1 MQRTGFVRPA
11 AGGLGNK
18 PVPIG
23 LVTLLS
29 TDATGRGCAM
39 GDENLL
45 LDHARRYFTQ
55 AGQGSDIKKMRM
67 LVELGLEFLR
77 LAEQGERTR
86 VGANPPA
93 EPADTPDPA
102 VPDRGDPNAT

>member
-1 MQRTGFVRPA
+1 
-11 AGGLGNK
+11 
-18 PVPIG
+18 
-23 LVTLLS
+23 
-29 TDATGRGCAM
+29 M

-45 LDHARRYFTQ
+45 LDYARRYFTQ
-55 AGQGSDIKKMRM
+55 AGQGSDIKKMKM

-86 VGANPPA
+86 AGTSTRTA
-93 EPADTPDPA
+93 PADTPPRA

>member
-1 MQRTGFVRPA
+1 
-11 AGGLGNK
+11 
-18 PVPIG
+18 
-23 LVTLLS
+23 
-29 TDATGRGCAM
+29 M

-45 LDHARRYFTQ
+45 LDHARRYFSQ

-86 VGANPPA
+86 ARANAPA
-93 EPADTPDPA
+93 ESTVTPAPA
-102 VPDRGDPNAT
+102 VPDCGDPNAT

>member
-1 MQRTGFVRPA
+1 
-11 AGGLGNK
+11 
-18 PVPIG
+18 
-23 LVTLLS
+23 
-29 TDATGRGCAM
+29 M

-77 LAEQGERTR
+77 LAEQGGRTR
-86 VGANPPA
+86 AGASTPT
-93 EPADTPDPA
+93 DTPPPA